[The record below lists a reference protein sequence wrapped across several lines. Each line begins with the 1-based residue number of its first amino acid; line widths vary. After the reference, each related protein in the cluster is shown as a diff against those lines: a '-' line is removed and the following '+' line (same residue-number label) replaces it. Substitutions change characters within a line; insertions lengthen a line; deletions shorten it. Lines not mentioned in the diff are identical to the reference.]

1 VRQHRDALLGPPLIS
16 IGNGISLM
24 SRHAA
29 GKSLLRHLKQR
40 FSIMPSTE
48 FESSFHCVGYDTAI
62 VLTDPKGPAR
72 AKGLGDFFFSFIFF
86 SFFFLF
92 IFPFF
97 PLLFLL
103 LWHLI

>member
-1 VRQHRDALLGPPLIS
+1 VRQHRDALPGPPLIS

-62 VLTDPKGPAR
+62 VMTDPKGPAR
-72 AKGLGDFFFSFIFF
+72 AKGLGDFFFFFIFF
-86 SFFFLF
+86 SIHFS
-92 IFPFF
+92 IFS
-97 PLLFLL
+97 LHFLL

>member
-29 GKSLLRHLKQR
+29 SKSLLRHLKQR
-40 FSIMPSTE
+40 FAIMPSTE

-62 VLTDPKGPAR
+62 VMTDPKGPAR
-72 AKGLGDFFFSFIFF
+72 ARGVGDMFFFFF
-86 SFFFLF
+86 FFFLF
-92 IFPFF
+92 FF
-97 PLLFLL
+97 FFYF
-103 LWHLI
+103 